1 LSVAPDELAR
11 TRAHALLAAAGLGA
25 VALAAAI
32 ALVVLGLRTEAPQ
45 GQPVA
50 VRGGRPPARASPP
63 ARAVAHASPQ
73 RLFGSKSFWNR
84 RLPASAT
91 VDPSSSALVSALVA
105 ELQQERAAGIGPWIG
120 TGSGSTPVYRVGSRQ
135 ARVRVHLDDRG
146 VKGWKPLQRAL
157 AAVPI
162 PSHAK
167 PAPGSDRHMTI
178 LQASSDTLWE
188 LFGARRAADGWHARW
203 GGAIR
208 HVSRSPGYYTAS
220 AWPGATRNWGATASS
235 LPIVG
240 GTMLLDEL
248 AKGSIHHALAINLP
262 APRAGAFAWPA
273 QRSDG
278 TGPPSALPEGA
289 RLRLDPALDV
299 PSLHLP
305 KLTRMIALAAQR
317 YGLVVRDQ
325 THHGT
330 SLFGEVPTIHAVRAY
345 KPYFRGRTPGQL
357 LADFPWDRLQ
367 VLTMHLCTAAPCRSA

>member
-11 TRAHALLAAAGLGA
+11 TRSHVLLAAAGLGA
-25 VALAAAI
+25 LAIAAAI
-32 ALVVLGLRTEAPQ
+32 VLAVLGLRAEAPA
-45 GQPVA
+45 GQPLA
-50 VRGGRPPARASPP
+50 VRGGPPA
-63 ARAVAHASPQ
+63 ARAFPPKRTVAHAASR

-84 RLPASAT
+84 RLPASAP
-91 VDPSSSALVSALVA
+91 VDPSSSALVSALVG

-120 TGSGSTPVYRVGSRQ
+120 TGSGSTPVYRVGDRQ

-146 VKGWKPLQRAL
+146 VHGWKPLQRAL
-157 AAVPI
+157 ASVPI
-162 PSHAK
+162 PPHAK

-208 HVSRSPGYYTAS
+208 HVSESPGYYTAS

-248 AKGSIHHALAINLP
+248 AKGSIRHALAINLP

-273 QRSDG
+273 QRTDG

-299 PSLHLP
+299 ASLHLP

-330 SLFGEVPTIHAVRAY
+330 SLFGEVPTSRAVRAY

-367 VLTMHLCTAAPCRSA
+367 VLAMHLCTAAPCRSA